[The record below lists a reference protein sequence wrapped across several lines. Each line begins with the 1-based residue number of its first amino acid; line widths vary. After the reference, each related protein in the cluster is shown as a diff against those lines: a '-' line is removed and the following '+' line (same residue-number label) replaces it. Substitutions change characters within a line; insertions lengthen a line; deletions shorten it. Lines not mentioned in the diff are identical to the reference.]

1 MDLDNNEKV
10 SFEEF
15 MTWYKG
21 SSDEIDQT
29 EKEGAKAIREAKL
42 NELKNRGQVPLSAEE
57 RKTKEDQL
65 VKEVSDPAIFMKTIE
80 VNCISVSETLGPQS
94 YRCLR
99 ENPHSSCR

>member
-1 MDLDNNEKV
+1 MDLDHNEKV

-42 NELKNRGQVPLSAEE
+42 NELKNKGQVPLSEEE

-65 VKEVSDPAIFMKTIE
+65 VKEVSDPSVFMKTIE
-80 VNCISVSETLGPQS
+80 VISTRGYEPLGSQS
-94 YRCLR
+94 YCRLR
-99 ENPHSSCR
+99 ENPHPSCR